1 MAAATRVYCITNNA
15 TNVSRL
21 VVAQNPA
28 QAIRHVARDE
38 LACDIPTTEEALAM
52 YGEGVKLE
60 RAKDED
66 DE

>member
-1 MAAATRVYCITNNA
+1 MAAATRVYSIKNKA
-15 TNVSRL
+15 TNQSRL

-38 LACDIPTTEEALAM
+38 LSCDIPSTEEALAM
-52 YGEGVKLE
+52 YSDGVKLE